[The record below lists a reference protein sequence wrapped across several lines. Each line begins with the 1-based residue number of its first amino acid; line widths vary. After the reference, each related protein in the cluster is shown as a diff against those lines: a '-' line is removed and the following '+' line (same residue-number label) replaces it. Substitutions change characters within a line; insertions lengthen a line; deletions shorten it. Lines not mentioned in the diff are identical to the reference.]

1 MENYKAIMVNCNVP
15 VVAWLNLLGLQKK
28 NFHLRLSAKLSNLS
42 TLAKT
47 YWSIFQVCI
56 NGKNDP
62 LIYQLLVEK
71 LVTNV
76 LEETNIFNDAISQQ
90 CQPISNDSIL
100 PSIPTFYF
108 TNNRLNDINF
118 NYDQILR
125 VIQPLDPN

>member
-15 VVAWLNLLGLQKK
+15 VVAWLNLLGLQQK

-42 TLAKT
+42 TSGKT
-47 YWSIFQVCI
+47 YWSILQAFV

-62 LIYQLLVEK
+62 LIYQSLVGK

-76 LEETNIFNDAISQQ
+76 LEETNNFNDLISKQ
-90 CQPISNDSIL
+90 CPPVSNDSIL
-100 PSIPTFYF
+100 PSIPTYYY

-118 NYDQILR
+118 NYGQILR
-125 VIQPLDPN
+125 VT

>member
-1 MENYKAIMVNCNVP
+1 MENYKAIMVDCNVP

-62 LIYQLLVEK
+62 LIYQLLVGK

-100 PSIPTFYF
+100 PSISTFYF